1 MPSSQPWRL
10 SPVAEFLFRLHP
22 KSVLDIGVGF
32 GKWGA
37 LAREY
42 TDVNKG
48 RCAKKQWQVRIDGIE
63 IFPAYQSVL
72 WAAYDKVHIGNAIT
86 VLPILGNYDLILAIE
101 ILEHMEKEDGM
112 RLLSGIKE
120 KSRNFVVSYSNSVS
134 VPVFGNKYE
143 AHISKWGSID
153 FQGCRLLCASAD
165 KVSEVYVGK
174 GNLA

>member
-10 SPVAEFLFRLHP
+10 SPIAEHLFNLKP

-48 RCAKKQWQVRIDGIE
+48 RCAAAQWQIQIDGIE

-72 WAAYDKVHIGNAIT
+72 WAAYTKVHIGSALE
-86 VLPILGNYDLILAIE
+86 VLPKLGNYDLIMAVE
-101 ILEHMEKEDGM
+101 VLEHMPRADGQ
-112 RLLSGIKE
+112 RLIELIKE
-120 KSRNFVVSYSNSVS
+120 KSKNFIVSYSNSVS

-143 AHISKWGSID
+143 AHISKWAPPD
-153 FQGCRLLCASAD
+153 FAGCRLLCAAG
-165 KVSEVYVGK
+165 KISEVYVGK
-174 GNLA
+174 GRLV